1 MSKVLEIEKLH
12 FTYGEYP
19 LLQGVDFSLAAG
31 KFAAIVG
38 GNGVGKTT
46 LMNLIL
52 GKLKAETGQI
62 RLFEDSLSVDNHY
75 RDLAYLSQ
83 EAVSRYR
90 NFPTTVKE
98 LLKMYLAQLK
108 QKSDPEALLENVG
121 LTAVQNH
128 RLSELS
134 GGQLQRVG
142 LLVALLKQARL
153 ILLDEPTGGVD
164 QQFSLELYQI
174 LRRQCLAGNSVLMI
188 THHLTE
194 AALFLDEAYRLE
206 RGILTRL
213 QLEEYKRSAGE
224 SACL

>member
-1 MSKVLEIEKLH
+1 
-12 FTYGEYP
+12 
-19 LLQGVDFSLAAG
+19 
-31 KFAAIVG
+31 
-38 GNGVGKTT
+38 
-46 LMNLIL
+46 
-52 GKLKAETGQI
+52 
-62 RLFEDSLSVDNHY
+62 
-75 RDLAYLSQ
+75 
-83 EAVSRYR
+83 
-90 NFPTTVKE
+90 
-98 LLKMYLAQLK
+98 MYLAQLK
-108 QKSDPEALLENVG
+108 QKTAPEALLENVG

-194 AALFLDEAYRLE
+194 AVSFLDEAYRLE
-206 RGILTRL
+206 RGVLTRL

>member
-1 MSKVLEIEKLH
+1 MSNVLEIEKLH

-19 LLQGVDFSLAAG
+19 LLQGVNLSLAAG

-38 GNGVGKTT
+38 GNGAGKTT

-62 RLFEDSLSVDNHY
+62 RLFEDSLSADNHY

-108 QKSDPEALLENVG
+108 QKTAPEALLENVG

-194 AALFLDEAYRLE
+194 AVSFLDEAYRLE
-206 RGILTRL
+206 RGVLTRF

>member
-121 LTAVQNH
+121 LAAVQNH

-188 THHLTE
+188 THHLSE

>member
-1 MSKVLEIEKLH
+1 MSNVLEIEKLH

-19 LLQGVDFSLAAG
+19 LLQGVNLSLAAG

-38 GNGVGKTT
+38 GNGAGKTT

-62 RLFEDSLSVDNHY
+62 RLFEDSLSADNHY

-108 QKSDPEALLENVG
+108 QKTAPEALLENVG

-194 AALFLDEAYRLE
+194 AVSFLDEAYRLE
-206 RGILTRL
+206 RGALTRL

>member
-1 MSKVLEIEKLH
+1 MSNVLEIEKLH

-62 RLFEDSLSVDNHY
+62 RLFGDSLSVDNHY
-75 RDLAYLSQ
+75 HDLAYLSQ

-188 THHLTE
+188 THHLAE
-194 AALFLDEAYRLE
+194 VALFLDEAYRLE

>member
-1 MSKVLEIEKLH
+1 MSNVLEIEKLH

-19 LLQGVDFSLAAG
+19 LLQGVNLSLAAG

-38 GNGVGKTT
+38 GNGAGKTT

-52 GKLKAETGQI
+52 GKLKAETGKI
-62 RLFEDSLSVDNHY
+62 RLFEDSLSADNHY

-108 QKSDPEALLENVG
+108 QKTAPETLLENVG

-194 AALFLDEAYRLE
+194 AVSFLDEAYRLE
-206 RGILTRL
+206 RGVLTRL

>member
-1 MSKVLEIEKLH
+1 MSNVLEIEKLH

-19 LLQGVDFSLAAG
+19 LLQGVNLSLPAG

-38 GNGVGKTT
+38 GNGAGKTT

-62 RLFEDSLSVDNHY
+62 RLFEDSLSADNHY

-108 QKSDPEALLENVG
+108 QKTAPETLLENVG

-206 RGILTRL
+206 RGVLTRL
-213 QLEEYKRSAGE
+213 ELEEYKRSAGE

>member
-121 LTAVQNH
+121 LAAVQNH

>member
-62 RLFEDSLSVDNHY
+62 RLFEDSLSADNHY

>member
-1 MSKVLEIEKLH
+1 MSNVLEIEKLH

-19 LLQGVDFSLAAG
+19 LLQGVNLSLVAG

-38 GNGVGKTT
+38 GNGAGKTT

-62 RLFEDSLSVDNHY
+62 RLFEDSLSADNHY

-108 QKSDPEALLENVG
+108 QKTAPETLLENVG

-194 AALFLDEAYRLE
+194 AVSFLDEAYRLE
-206 RGILTRL
+206 RGVLTRL

>member
-62 RLFEDSLSVDNHY
+62 RLFEDSLSADNHY

-121 LTAVQNH
+121 LAAVQNH

-142 LLVALLKQARL
+142 LLMALLKQARL
-153 ILLDEPTGGVD
+153 IFLDEPTGGVD

-213 QLEEYKRSAGE
+213 QLEEYKRSSGE

>member
-1 MSKVLEIEKLH
+1 MINVLEIEKLH

-19 LLQGVDFSLAAG
+19 LLQGVNLSLAAG

-38 GNGVGKTT
+38 GNGAGKTT

-62 RLFEDSLSVDNHY
+62 RLFEDSLSADNHY

-108 QKSDPEALLENVG
+108 QKTAPEALLENVG

-194 AALFLDEAYRLE
+194 AVSFLDEAYRLE
-206 RGILTRL
+206 RGVLTRL

>member
-121 LTAVQNH
+121 LAAVQNH

-142 LLVALLKQARL
+142 LLMALLKQARL
-153 ILLDEPTGGVD
+153 IFLDEPTGGVD

-213 QLEEYKRSAGE
+213 QLEEYKRSSGE

>member
-38 GNGVGKTT
+38 ANGVGKTT

-62 RLFEDSLSVDNHY
+62 RLFGDLLTADNHY

-108 QKSDPEALLENVG
+108 QKTDPEALLENVG
-121 LTAVQNH
+121 LTAVRNH

-153 ILLDEPTGGVD
+153 VFLDEPTGGVD
-164 QQFSLELYQI
+164 QQSSLELYQI

-224 SACL
+224 SARL